1 MNYIICK
8 TFWRQ
13 DEVLIHKQWDLE
25 MGRKGGMKEGREEGR
40 EGGRQGGRER
50 EGARKGETDRAII

>member
-13 DEVLIHKQWDLE
+13 DEVIVHKQWDLE
-25 MGRKGGMKEGREEGR
+25 MGREEDREEGR
-40 EGGRQGGRER
+40 EGGGER
-50 EGARKGETDRAII
+50 ETDKAMKKVTISQ

>member
-13 DEVLIHKQWDLE
+13 DEVIVHKQWDLE
-25 MGRKGGMKEGREEGR
+25 MGR
-40 EGGRQGGRER
+40 EGGRGKREKKRLNEVTTYGIALQFGGVLFWR
-50 EGARKGETDRAII
+50 